1 MIQYIKII
9 IFIYLFIVSIY
20 YLYNYYTINT
30 KNLSIPNYKINQTL
44 FEVASN
50 SHDFVFNA
58 HFGFLNQVIP
68 NKIKRYPDISVVIP
82 IYNSENFIR
91 RAILSIQNQ
100 NFKNFEII
108 IINDH
113 STDNSFKI
121 INKLSYF
128 DKRIK
133 VINNTKHMGQFYSRF
148 IGSIASKGKY
158 IFPLDSDDMYLI
170 NDTFDEVHIELEKNK
185 PDILLFNGIKSLNFN
200 NFFKNENISLFRE
213 YINNNKLLYQPEIA
227 KSSYKKCSLQA
238 TSISKNLYS
247 KIFNFYGKFHLY
259 DNITYLEDC
268 IINHIM
274 HQYANSCEHFNKI
287 GYLHIY
293 RASSHSH
300 TETAVIKLKS
310 NIYYID
316 VLYEYSTFSN
326 RTKMLSIQKFCD
338 FINDKN
344 FKFLFKDSKNL
355 KLVKSLINKFKNDKY
370 INICIKDNIF
380 FNNSIGYI

>member
-1 MIQYIKII
+1 
-9 IFIYLFIVSIY
+9 
-20 YLYNYYTINT
+20 
-30 KNLSIPNYKINQTL
+30 
-44 FEVASN
+44 
-50 SHDFVFNA
+50 
-58 HFGFLNQVIP
+58 
-68 NKIKRYPDISVVIP
+68 
-82 IYNSENFIR
+82 
-91 RAILSIQNQ
+91 
-100 NFKNFEII
+100 
-108 IINDH
+108 
-113 STDNSFKI
+113 
-121 INKLSYF
+121 
-128 DKRIK
+128 
-133 VINNTKHMGQFYSRF
+133 
-148 IGSIASKGKY
+148 
-158 IFPLDSDDMYLI
+158 
-170 NDTFDEVHIELEKNK
+170 
-185 PDILLFNGIKSLNFN
+185 
-200 NFFKNENISLFRE
+200 
-213 YINNNKLLYQPEIA
+213 
-227 KSSYKKCSLQA
+227 
-238 TSISKNLYS
+238 
-247 KIFNFYGKFHLY
+247 
-259 DNITYLEDC
+259 
-268 IINHIM
+268 M